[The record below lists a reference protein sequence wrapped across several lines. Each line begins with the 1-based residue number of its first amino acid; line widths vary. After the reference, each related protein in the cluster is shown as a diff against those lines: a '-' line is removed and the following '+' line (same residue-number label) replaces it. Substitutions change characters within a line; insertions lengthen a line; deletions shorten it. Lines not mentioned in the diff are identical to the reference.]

1 MHQVRMDLTNPL
13 HQVVLALSL
22 AFVGC
27 LLLFVWWLNR
37 QGRKHQPHKPL
48 QNPHLKRT
56 ARKKRHP
63 KRR

>member
-37 QGRKHQPHKPL
+37 QGRKRQSHKPL
-48 QNPHLKRT
+48 QNPKRT

>member
-13 HQVVLALSL
+13 HQWVLVLSL

-27 LLLFVWWLNR
+27 LLLFIWWLNR
-37 QGRKHQPHKPL
+37 QGRQHQKHRPQQNSQPKG
-48 QNPHLKRT
+48 T

-63 KRR
+63 KRK